1 MHALLWYA
9 LKNCRTGRENTAN
22 RYGNRVSAIPA
33 ENINFQ
39 CKPVSRPVR
48 RMELTRRDI
57 RGSRGDALHS
67 PHMRRV
73 AVDDD
78 GLTSSRSPSR
88 SAHVTFGR
96 HFAHTKGKHC
106 SKRAWIGRTRKVRK
120 LRQMRVGR
128 MGSVTFGNKLRIRTT
143 PASRLSFAF
152 GHQCKR

>member
-9 LKNCRTGRENTAN
+9 VNDCRVGRENTAK

-39 CKPVSRPVR
+39 CKPVSRPPALG
-48 RMELTRRDI
+48 MELTRRDI
-57 RGSRGDALHS
+57 RESRGDAMHS

-73 AVDDD
+73 SVDDD

-106 SKRAWIGRTRKVRK
+106 SKRAWIGRTRSANC
-120 LRQMRVGR
+120 GR
-128 MGSVTFGNKLRIRTT
+128 CGWVAWGA
-143 PASRLSFAF
+143 PLSKQAANS
-152 GHQCKR
+152 